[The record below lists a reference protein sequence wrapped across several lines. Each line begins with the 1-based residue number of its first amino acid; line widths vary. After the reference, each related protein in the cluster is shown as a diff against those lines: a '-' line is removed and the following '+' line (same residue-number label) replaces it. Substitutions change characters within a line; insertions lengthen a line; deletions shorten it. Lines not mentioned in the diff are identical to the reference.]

1 MCECACLWK
10 VCKGEQMCTCV
21 RVCVCACVCVHA
33 CMCVCVCVC
42 VCVTCLCMCE
52 KCACVY
58 VSGLD
63 NVLQHRR
70 APVVA
75 RFPGELVEVGLDGAR
90 LAEDD
95 GRLGGDHVTPHL

>member
-1 MCECACLWK
+1 
-10 VCKGEQMCTCV
+10 
-21 RVCVCACVCVHA
+21 
-33 CMCVCVCVC
+33 
-42 VCVTCLCMCE
+42 MCE

-58 VSGLD
+58 LSVLD